1 MVRYSKHES
10 FSALIAPYPSLLL
23 PPSSPEQVIKAERFL
38 GPFPDL
44 GAPVVPSTRL
54 DQRFR
59 STLEAAEMVLSGYV
73 RNVDEVVQEVVREAK
88 PHRER
93 VQGGGSRVAGWQG

>member
-1 MVRYSKHES
+1 MRHLSYES
-10 FSALIAPYPSLLL
+10 NQQLHYIHGLSLLL

-73 RNVDEVVQEVVREAK
+73 RNVDEVVQELVREK
-88 PHRER
+88 PSHTGWW
-93 VQGGGSRVAGWQG
+93 QQGSRVAGWQG